1 MDILLIPNLSKKDG
15 YECTCEVIRRM
26 SGYGCSCWMVEE
38 SMHEFAGQPV
48 KSFPPQGQKI
58 DMIFS
63 IGGDGTLIHSARHAV
78 EMDCPVLG
86 INAGRLGFLT
96 EIEYNALDRLE
107 QIVQGNYSIQ
117 PRMMLHASAIKQNG
131 RQEFSALNDV
141 VITKGAFGKMV
152 DIDVE
157 MKNGFVNN
165 YRADGLIFS
174 TPTGST
180 AYSLSAGGPI
190 IYSSI
195 ECISVTRHL
204 SALAGFAGDSAFP
217 RRGVHC
223 AGRYVNNSEILY
235 MSVDGENRVRI
246 EPTDCVVISKDSRYV
261 KYVNF
266 GSKHYFEKLNKK
278 IMGR

>member
-1 MDILLIPNLSKKDG
+1 MDILLIPNLSKKNG

-26 SGYGCSCWMVEE
+26 TGYGCSCWMMEE

-48 KSFPPQGQKI
+48 KNFPPQGQKI

-131 RQEFSALNDV
+131 RQEVLWAHATAATDAEN
-141 VITKGAFGKMV
+141 A
-152 DIDVE
+152 
-157 MKNGFVNN
+157 
-165 YRADGLIFS
+165 
-174 TPTGST
+174 GS
-180 AYSLSAGGPI
+180 G
-190 IYSSI
+190 
-195 ECISVTRHL
+195 
-204 SALAGFAGDSAFP
+204 
-217 RRGVHC
+217 
-223 AGRYVNNSEILY
+223 
-235 MSVDGENRVRI
+235 
-246 EPTDCVVISKDSRYV
+246 
-261 KYVNF
+261 
-266 GSKHYFEKLNKK
+266 
-278 IMGR
+278 